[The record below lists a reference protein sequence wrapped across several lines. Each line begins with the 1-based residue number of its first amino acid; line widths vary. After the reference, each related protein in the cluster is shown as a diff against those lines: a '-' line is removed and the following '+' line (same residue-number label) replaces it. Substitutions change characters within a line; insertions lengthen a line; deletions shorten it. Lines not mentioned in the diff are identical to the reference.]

1 MMIAADIATP
11 ARGSA
16 PTALD
21 DEEES
26 EVLFK
31 GLPMSPAAAD
41 KENAGNVPQ
50 SPGQGSGAK
59 SPPAGVRVSPASPA
73 SLCKRRPKPL
83 EMLAAQNLMQTSSP
97 AAAADARPQRG
108 RVRDSWVFDASPTS
122 SPTLLSSANVFGA
135 VLGGPAF
142 VQTSSPL
149 RKAHILKSQHPNTL
163 LHKGNRC
170 TEVFEN
176 FMSARHAR
184 QHLGLYRH

>member
-1 MMIAADIATP
+1 MRAADIATP
-11 ARGSA
+11 ARGSV
-16 PTALD
+16 PEALD
-21 DEEES
+21 DEDES

-41 KENAGNVPQ
+41 TDKENAGNMPQ
-50 SPGQGSGAK
+50 SPGQGA
-59 SPPAGVRVSPASPA
+59 RVSPSSPA
-73 SLCKRRPKPL
+73 SLFKRRPKPL

-122 SPTLLSSANVFGA
+122 SPTLLSSANVVGA

-149 RKAHILKSQHPNTL
+149 RKAHILNCQHPRTL
-163 LHKGNRC
+163 LHK
-170 TEVFEN
+170 V
-176 FMSARHAR
+176 
-184 QHLGLYRH
+184 

>member
-1 MMIAADIATP
+1 MAADIATP

-16 PTALD
+16 PAALD

-50 SPGQGSGAK
+50 SPVQGSVAK

-73 SLCKRRPKPL
+73 SLFKRRPKPL

-108 RVRDSWVFDASPTS
+108 RVRDSWVYDASPTF
-122 SPTLLSSANVFGA
+122 SANIVGA

-149 RKAHILKSQHPNTL
+149 RKANILKSQHPSTL
-163 LHKGNRC
+163 LHKGHRC
-170 TEVFEN
+170 MTFEN
-176 FMSARHAR
+176 LVSARHAR

>member
-1 MMIAADIATP
+1 MAADIATP

-16 PTALD
+16 PAALD

-50 SPGQGSGAK
+50 SPVQGSVAK

-73 SLCKRRPKPL
+73 SLFKRRPKPL

-97 AAAADARPQRG
+97 AAAAGECVTPGSMTRARPSR
-108 RVRDSWVFDASPTS
+108 PTS
-122 SPTLLSSANVFGA
+122 WARFWEGRRLSRLRARSVR
-135 VLGGPAF
+135 
-142 VQTSSPL
+142 QT
-149 RKAHILKSQHPNTL
+149 
-163 LHKGNRC
+163 
-170 TEVFEN
+170 
-176 FMSARHAR
+176 
-184 QHLGLYRH
+184 Y